1 MGKEEE
7 KKSPKKE
14 LERIRNKLKGVEP
27 YKKIINQFL
36 FPVMYVDGNYRIK
49 LVNNEFAKVFKTG
62 SEEIINY
69 KIEKFFGKEK
79 FNNLVKHHLDTSLKG
94 DLVSHICLLKDHE
107 EYEKR
112 MTLEYFPLFS
122 EVAEVQ
128 GVLIF
133 FKKIPEYSDQ
143 DAFLE
148 KTDKT
153 EWINILDAFNEILIV
168 TDLNHNVK
176 FINSHAREAFQ
187 KNNTDW
193 RDKKCYEV
201 VHGTNVPPENCR
213 LQWLNSVNS
222 DASEN
227 ETNEFEDDKYI
238 IKNTPIHQFDGKVS
252 GILHQIIPKNEKD
265 KSLCLEDVKKPTIN
279 QQVNNEFYDFR
290 KRLAQKHPQL
300 TPHNLTH
307 CTLIRMN
314 LSTKEIASYFNVMP
328 ATIQRSRV
336 RLKKKMGLSKK
347 QDLIKYLLYF

>member
-7 KKSPKKE
+7 KKSLKKE
-14 LERIRNKLKGVEP
+14 LQRIRNKLKGVEP

-36 FPVMYVDGNYRIK
+36 FPVIYVDVNYRIQ
-49 LVNNEFAKVFKTG
+49 LVNHEFTKAFNTG
-62 SEEIINY
+62 LEEILNY
-69 KIEKFFGKEK
+69 KTEIFFGKEK

-94 DLVSHICLLKDHE
+94 ELVSHICLLKDHE

-128 GVLIF
+128 GVLII
-133 FKKIPEYSDQ
+133 FKNIPGNDQ
-143 DAFLE
+143 NAFSE
-148 KTDKT
+148 NTDKT

-168 TDLNHNVK
+168 TDLNHNIK
-176 FINSHAREAFQ
+176 FMNSHAREAFQ

-193 RDKKCYEV
+193 RGKKCHEV

-213 LQWLNSVNS
+213 LHWLNSVYS
-222 DASEN
+222 DASKN
-227 ETNEFEDDKYI
+227 ETLEFEDDKYI
-238 IKNTPIHQFDGKVS
+238 IKNTPIHKFDGEVS

-265 KSLCLEDVKKPTIN
+265 TSLCFEDVKKPTIN

-290 KRLAQKHPQL
+290 KRLVQKHPQL

-328 ATIQRSRV
+328 TTIQRSRV